1 MTISLAEEKALDY
14 KPILKNALLDRL
26 PPEWPIDLGPSIQ
39 KQVRNSRCKV
49 IIFDDDPTGC
59 QTVSDLPILT
69 EWSVETLK
77 KELANNLTAF
87 FILTNSRSI
96 TPKQTRILH
105 TKIGYRLVEAARLA
119 GRRFVIISRSDSTLR
134 GHFYDEMASLS
145 AVFEKPFD
153 SWIVFPFFIEGGRYS
168 INDVHYVDEDDRLI
182 PAGGTIFAKDR
193 VFGYTSSNLHD
204 WVIEKSQGHILP
216 DAICSISIDEIRKK
230 GPQHICTRLMS
241 LKKGSVCVVNAAS
254 YRDVEVFT
262 LGMLEAEAQGKRF
275 LCRSAASF
283 VRVRSGAAPKAL
295 LTKQHLNLSE
305 NSGGL
310 IIVGSYVEKTTDQ
323 LNFLLSRY
331 PVAPVEVD
339 IEKLLSNRQ
348 CHDEIKRVT
357 LCISRRLKRKKDT
370 VLFTSRSIVDAKNA
384 QGRLSVG
391 QKISQGL
398 AAIVR
403 QLTIRPRYLLA
414 KGGITASDVATS
426 GLNVRR
432 ATISGQ
438 IIPGVPVW
446 QLGFET
452 KYPGLV
458 YIVFPGNVG
467 NSQALAEV
475 VDILSLK

>member
-1 MTISLAEEKALDY
+1 
-14 KPILKNALLDRL
+14 
-26 PPEWPIDLGPSIQ
+26 
-39 KQVRNSRCKV
+39 
-49 IIFDDDPTGC
+49 
-59 QTVSDLPILT
+59 
-69 EWSVETLK
+69 
-77 KELANNLTAF
+77 
-87 FILTNSRSI
+87 
-96 TPKQTRILH
+96 
-105 TKIGYRLVEAARLA
+105 
-119 GRRFVIISRSDSTLR
+119 
-134 GHFYDEMASLS
+134 
-145 AVFEKPFD
+145 
-153 SWIVFPFFIEGGRYS
+153 
-168 INDVHYVDEDDRLI
+168 
-182 PAGGTIFAKDR
+182 
-193 VFGYTSSNLHD
+193 
-204 WVIEKSQGHILP
+204 
-216 DAICSISIDEIRKK
+216 
-230 GPQHICTRLMS
+230 
-241 LKKGSVCVVNAAS
+241 
-254 YRDVEVFT
+254 VEVFT

-331 PVAPVEVD
+331 PVSPVEVD
-339 IEKLLSNRQ
+339 VEKLLSNRQ

-357 LCISRRLKRKKDT
+357 LCISRRLKRNKDT
-370 VLFTSRSIVDAKNA
+370 VVFTSRSIVDAKNV

-398 AAIVR
+398 AAVVR

-432 ATISGQ
+432 ATIFGQ
-438 IIPGVPVW
+438 IVPGVPVW

-452 KYPGLV
+452 KYPGLI